1 MGFACKT
8 CGTTT
13 FVLKVQPSVE
23 QQLHIT
29 TNEFDDVLITVGK
42 NPPFQADLGFMNRF
56 ASCTGCGAIK
66 QWHYTSNPTNITT
79 VIQPTPSA
87 TIINTASSI
96 HQ

>member
-1 MGFACKT
+1 MGFACKA

-23 QQLHIT
+23 QQLNIT
-29 TNEFDDVLITVGK
+29 TNEFDDVLISVGK

-66 QWHYTSNPTNITT
+66 QWHYTQTQKPATAT
-79 VIQPTPSA
+79 VIKPKKLSKVA
-87 TIINTASSI
+87 NVNTTSL
-96 HQ
+96 

>member
-1 MGFACKT
+1 MGFACKA

-23 QQLHIT
+23 QQLNIT

-42 NPPFQADLGFMNRF
+42 NPPFQADLGFMNGF

-66 QWHYTSNPTNITT
+66 QWGYTPNKNATTAT
-79 VIQPTPSA
+79 VIKPTKVAKVNSKA
-87 TIINTASSI
+87 L
-96 HQ
+96 